1 MSIIYGQRGQIH
13 RQADKSTMTVSKEGV
28 ARAVEEY
35 QGLYADVVTQA
46 PNLDDAHPDFPGLL
60 LYSKAVSRR
69 RAIGIATC
77 EYRGLDPAQDS
88 DSDDPEVLTA
98 PVYSLDIGL
107 STEPIATHRSF
118 AALVTAAGGQGTG
131 KAVFDEAGIFIGFGK
146 DAGAGLA
153 GVSQFLDVTATW
165 SVVTVS
171 KSIPTGGG
179 SVGAISTPVG
189 GAPSYSNRNWLYGG
203 MRWERQGG
211 IYRTERVWL
220 LSKDGGWDAKI
231 YS

>member
-1 MSIIYGQRGQIH
+1 MSKIYGQRGQIY
-13 RQADKSTMTVSKEGV
+13 RQFDKSTMTVSKEGV

-60 LYSKAVSRR
+60 LHTKSISRR
-69 RAIGIATC
+69 REIGIC
-77 EYRGLDPAQDS
+77 VCDYRGLDPAQDS
-88 DSDDPEVLTA
+88 DDPEVLPP
-98 PVYSLDIGL
+98 PVYSLDLGL
-107 STEPIATHRSF
+107 STEPIATHPSF
-118 AALVTAAGGQGTG
+118 GSLVTAAGGQGTG
-131 KAVFDEAGIFIGFGK
+131 KAVFDDEGLFIGFGK
-146 DAGAGLA
+146 DAGADLV

-179 SVGAISTPVG
+179 TVGEISSPPG
-189 GAPSYSNRNWLYGG
+189 GAPAYSNRNWLYGG
-203 MRWERQGG
+203 MRWDRQGG

-220 LSKDGGWDAKI
+220 LSKDGGWNTAI
-231 YS
+231 YG